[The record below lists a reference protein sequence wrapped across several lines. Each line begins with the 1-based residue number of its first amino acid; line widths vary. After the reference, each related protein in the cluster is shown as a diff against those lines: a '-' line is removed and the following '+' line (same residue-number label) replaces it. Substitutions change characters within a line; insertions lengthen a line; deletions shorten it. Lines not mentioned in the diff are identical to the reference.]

1 MHIIAMV
8 MSQSYQDEKLEEVNK
23 QASEV
28 SPDKFT
34 TSDNLVQLLG
44 LVLLLI
50 FILAAAYYTSRFIGK
65 LKLGQLK
72 NSNFSVIDT
81 YRISPNKML
90 QIVKVG
96 NKFLVI
102 STSKDNV
109 NYITEL
115 EESEVQLR
123 EVGTG
128 DKQSF
133 KQILEKF
140 KNNKG

>member
-1 MHIIAMV
+1 MAQN
-8 MSQSYQDEKLEEVNK
+8 SQDEKLDEVNQ

-34 TSDNLVQLLG
+34 TSDNLLQLLG

-50 FILAAAYYTSRFIGK
+50 VILVAAYYTSRFIGK

-72 NSNFSVIDT
+72 NSNFNVIDT

-102 STSKDNV
+102 STSKDSV

-115 EESEVQLR
+115 EESEVQIR
-123 EVGTG
+123 EAGTKE
-128 DKQSF
+128 KQNF

-140 KNNKG
+140 KNNKE

>member
-1 MHIIAMV
+1 MV
-8 MSQSYQDEKLEEVNK
+8 LSQSSQDEKLEKVNK
-23 QASEV
+23 QVSEV
-28 SPDKFT
+28 PPDKFT

-50 FILAAAYYTSRFIGK
+50 IILAAAYYTSKFIGK
-65 LKLGQLK
+65 FKLGQLK
-72 NSNFSVIDT
+72 NSNFTVIDT

-96 NKFLVI
+96 NKYLVI
-102 STSKDNV
+102 SISKDIV

-123 EVGTG
+123 EAGTKE
-128 DKQSF
+128 KQNF

-140 KNNKG
+140 KNNKE